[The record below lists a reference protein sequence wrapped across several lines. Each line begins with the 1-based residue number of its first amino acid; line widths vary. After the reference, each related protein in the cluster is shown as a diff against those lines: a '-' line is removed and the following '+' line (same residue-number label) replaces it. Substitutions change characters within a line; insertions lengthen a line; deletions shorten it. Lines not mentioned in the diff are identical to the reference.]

1 MRTARKDAFV
11 ATAALLLMLA
21 VLLPF
26 VWWIS
31 TDEQRAQYRAWLG
44 LVNGGES
51 IGEEETESPPQF
63 LAIEA
68 ASPGAARPTRR
79 STLRHGDVSVCS
91 PTAVANPARLPKDAV
106 YRWTDDSGQ
115 VHFSDRPPDKGAT
128 TGAQRVAL
136 TGGTRFSATW
146 TFDGFRPP
154 PLLRE
159 ALERNVDG
167 VFRFFEHG
175 MSLDGMEPL
184 QVNLRMIKGRK
195 RFAAYRDARDP
206 GLTTDSGFYRFRDNE
221 AVVRWTGEQR
231 AIAVA
236 RHEVSHL
243 VVGNLLGDT
252 PTWVDEGLAEVV
264 ERLAFSDGAMLAQ
277 PDREAIEALQPR
289 IGGPGWPSAR
299 QFMQLTRTDWDRQG
313 ETVSYQYAWSLV
325 HFLLEDS
332 RRRELLVDYLDTA
345 ARHRCR
351 RVDTTAFF
359 DSRYPGGLD
368 RFEKDWLAWLRNA
381 RPAAVSL

>member
-1 MRTARKDAFV
+1 MRPARKDALV
-11 ATAALLLMLA
+11 TTAALLLMLA

-26 VWWIS
+26 IWWIS

-44 LVNGGES
+44 LVDGGAS
-51 IGEEETESPPQF
+51 IAEEDATSPPQF

-68 ASPGAARPTRR
+68 AGPGAARATRR
-79 STLRHGDVSVCS
+79 SALRHGDVSVCS

-106 YRWTDDSGQ
+106 YRWTDDRGR
-115 VHFSDRPPDKGAT
+115 VHFSDRPPDHEATKGT
-128 TGAQRVAL
+128 QRVAL
-136 TGGTRFSATW
+136 TGGPRFSATW
-146 TFDGFRPP
+146 TFDGLRPP

-175 MSLDGMEPL
+175 LSLDGMEPL
-184 QVNLRMIKGRK
+184 QVNLRIIKGPK
-195 RFAAYRDARDP
+195 RFAAYRDAKDP

-221 AVVRWTGEQR
+221 AVVRWTDEQR

-252 PTWVDEGLAEVV
+252 PTWVNEGLAEVV
-264 ERLAFSDGAMLAQ
+264 ERLVFSDGAMLAQ
-277 PDREAIEALQPR
+277 PDREAIEALQSR
-289 IGGPGWPSAR
+289 IGGRGWPSVR
-299 QFMQLTRTDWDRQG
+299 QFMQLSRTQWDQQG
-313 ETVSYQYAWSLV
+313 ETFSYQYAWSLV

-332 RRRELLVDYLDTA
+332 RRRDLLVDYLDTL

-351 RVDTTAFF
+351 RFDTTAFF
-359 DSRYPGGLD
+359 DTRYPGGLD
-368 RFEKDWLAWLRNA
+368 RYEKDWLAWLRNA
-381 RPAAVSL
+381 RPVAVSL